1 MDCIIEIRIGHEDNN
16 NKKKEME
23 LNREERYLNDAK
35 VFYSEKKFSSAG
47 MYARKVLRRNPEQ
60 CDALMIL
67 GHLAVKNNDLKE
79 ADRIFSLI
87 IALIPNYFEAISGQ
101 LCIAEK
107 REDFFA
113 AYRYLVTLV
122 ELMPENH
129 GNWFKLGITAS
140 KIGLMDEAEKA
151 FNLCHNKG
159 SVEPSVLLNLGHV
172 CKAKGDTAKAA
183 EFYHNYIK
191 AGLDHQAVGYWSLA
205 DLKNY
210 SFTDTDAKSLKNKL
224 ESAQYSN
231 ASRSLFLFAQSRV
244 FEQKHDYE
252 QSFTSI
258 SEANQLM
265 QELRP
270 FKAGPFSHI
279 IDTLLECT
287 PVKKDKYQSSAPQQ
301 TPIFIVGMPRSGT
314 TLTEQILASHSLVEA
329 TDELPY
335 MERLALEL
343 DMSGGYAKWLAR
355 LTDEKLDSLR
365 RQYLSQV
372 AQYFE
377 STPEYFIDKNP
388 NNFLHIGLIKT
399 LFPDAKIVNVIRDA
413 NDNAMGVFKQHFS
426 RGHDYSYSLDDIV
439 EYWKCYVELMKH
451 WTDLYA
457 EDIYHLSF
465 ERLVHSPDDE
475 IAKLLNYCGL
485 SFEEQCLTFYQS
497 KRTVLTPSAS
507 QVRQPMNPKA
517 IGQSQKYQDFMGEH
531 FQQLAGI
538 AEKVKSEF
546 LS

>member
-1 MDCIIEIRIGHEDNN
+1 
-16 NKKKEME
+16 

-47 MYARKVLRRNPEQ
+47 MYARKVLRRDPQQ

-79 ADRIFSLI
+79 AFRVFSLI
-87 IALIPNYFEAISGQ
+87 KTLTPNSFEATSG
-101 LCIAEK
+101 LLFIAEK

-113 AYRYLVTLV
+113 AYQYLVILV
-122 ELMPENH
+122 ELKPENSE
-129 GNWFKLGITAS
+129 NWFKLGITAS
-140 KIGLMDEAEKA
+140 KIGLMDEAEEA
-151 FNLCHNKG
+151 FNVCHSKG
-159 SVEPSVLLNLGHV
+159 AAKPSVLLNLGHV
-172 CKAKGDTAKAA
+172 YKAKGDTVKAA
-183 EFYHNYIK
+183 EFYHSYIK
-191 AGLDHQAVGYWSLA
+191 AGLEHQAVGYWSLA

-210 SFTDTDAKSLKNKL
+210 SFTDTDAKSLKNNL
-224 ESAQYSN
+224 ESSQYSN

-252 QSFTSI
+252 QSFNSI
-258 SEANQLM
+258 SEANRLM

-279 IDTLLECT
+279 IDSLLECT
-287 PVKKDKYQSSAPQQ
+287 PVKQDKSQSTALQQ

-314 TLTEQILASHSLVEA
+314 TLTEQILASHSQVEA

-343 DMSGGYAKWLAR
+343 DMAGGYAKWLAR
-355 LTDEKLDSLR
+355 LSDEKLDSFR
-365 RQYLSQV
+365 GRYLNQV

-377 STPEYFIDKNP
+377 GTPEYFIDKNP

-426 RGHDYSYSLDDIV
+426 RGHDYSYSLDNIV
-439 EYWKCYVELMKH
+439 EYWQRYAELMKH
-451 WTDLYA
+451 WTDLYG

-465 ERLVHSPDDE
+465 ESLVHSPDDE

-485 SFEEQCLTFYQS
+485 SFEDQCLTFYKS

-507 QVRQPMNPKA
+507 QVRQPMNTKA
-517 IGQSQKYQDFMGEH
+517 IGQSQKYQAYMGES

>member
-1 MDCIIEIRIGHEDNN
+1 
-16 NKKKEME
+16 ME

-35 VFYSEKKFSSAG
+35 IFYSEKKFTSAG
-47 MYARKVLRRNPEQ
+47 MYARKVLRRNPDQ
-60 CDALMIL
+60 CDALTIL
-67 GHLAVKNNDLKE
+67 ARLALKNNDLKE
-79 ADRIFSLI
+79 ALRIFSLI
-87 IALIPNYFEAISGQ
+87 NTLAPTSLEAMSG
-101 LCIAEK
+101 LLFIAEK

-113 AYRYLVTLV
+113 AYQYLVTLV
-122 ELMPENH
+122 ELMPENNQ
-129 GNWFKLGITAS
+129 NWFKLGITAS
-140 KIGLMDEAEKA
+140 KVGLMDEAEKA
-151 FNLCHNKG
+151 FNYCIDHAFE
-159 SVEPSVLLNLGHV
+159 EPAVLLNLGHV
-172 CKAKGDTAKAA
+172 YKAKGDTAKAA

-191 AGLDHQAVGYWSLA
+191 AGPDHQAVGYWSLA

-210 SFTDTDAKSLKNKL
+210 SFTDTDAESLKSNL
-224 ESAQYSN
+224 GLSQYSN

-244 FEQKHDYE
+244 FEQKHDNE
-252 QSFTSI
+252 QSFNSI
-258 SEANQLM
+258 SEANRLM

-279 IDTLLECT
+279 IDSLLECT
-287 PVKKDKYQSSAPQQ
+287 PVKKDKRQLPGPQQ

-335 MERLALEL
+335 LERLALEL
-343 DMSGGYAKWLAR
+343 DMSGGYAKSLAS
-355 LTDEKLDSLR
+355 LSDEEIDSLR
-365 RQYLSQV
+365 QEYLSQV

-426 RGHDYSYSLDDIV
+426 RGHDYSYSLDSIV
-439 EYWKCYVELMKH
+439 VYWKRYVELMKH
-451 WTDLYA
+451 WTELYA

-465 ERLVHSPDDE
+465 ESLVHSPDDE

-485 SFEEQCLTFYQS
+485 LFEEHCLTFYQS

-507 QVRQPMNPKA
+507 QVRQPMNTKA
-517 IGQSQKYQDFMGEH
+517 IGQSRKYQAYMPGSY
-531 FQQLAGI
+531 QQLALI
-538 AEKVKSEF
+538 AEKAKSEF